1 MVGEGESVDGERVP
15 RVYWTAWP
23 GVEEPPVGAKMRF
36 SGVGV
41 GVGVVVDILW
51 VGGWR
56 REWERGV
63 WRRSDARM
71 DRRSIGGGLRVGAEK
86 TTWR

>member
-1 MVGEGESVDGERVP
+1 MVGEGESVEGERVP

-41 GVGVVVDILW
+41 VVDILE
-51 VGGWR
+51 VEGDGLKGG
-56 REWERGV
+56 WERGV
-63 WRRSDARM
+63 WQRSDARM
-71 DRRSIGGGLRVGAEK
+71 DRRSIGGGLGVCAERA
-86 TTWR
+86 TWR